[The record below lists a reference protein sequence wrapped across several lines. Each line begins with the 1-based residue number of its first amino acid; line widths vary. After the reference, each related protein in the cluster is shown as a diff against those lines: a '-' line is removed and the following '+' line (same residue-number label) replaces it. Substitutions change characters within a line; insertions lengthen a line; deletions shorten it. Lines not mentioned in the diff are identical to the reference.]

1 MKIHKIQIST
11 KTKKYPIFI
20 GSNLI
25 SNIKKIVASQKLSF
39 SKVLIVID
47 KNIPSQFKKKLIKN
61 LRCDVKKIYNFKP
74 NEKNKNQKNLDLII
88 KTLLKI
94 NFTNQLKL

>member
-47 KNIPSQFKKKLIKN
+47 KNIPSQFKKN
-61 LRCDVKKIYNFKP
+61 
-74 NEKNKNQKNLDLII
+74 
-88 KTLLKI
+88 
-94 NFTNQLKL
+94 